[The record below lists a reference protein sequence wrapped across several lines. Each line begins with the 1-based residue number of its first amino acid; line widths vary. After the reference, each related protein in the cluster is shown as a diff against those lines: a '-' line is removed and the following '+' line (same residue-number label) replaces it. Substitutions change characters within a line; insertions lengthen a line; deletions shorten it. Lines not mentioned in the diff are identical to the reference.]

1 MTDGTTGATTGDTVP
16 QTKCGFIAVLGAP
29 NAGKST
35 LVNEMVGTKVS
46 IVSPKV
52 QTTRTRLR
60 GIAMVGNTQLVLID
74 TPGIFRPTRR
84 LERAMV
90 AAAWGGAAD
99 AEQIM
104 LVVDASHGIDAD
116 TAGIIATLKEG
127 ARKDVIL
134 VLNKIDLVA
143 RPDLLVLSEK
153 LFQEGLFGKVFMI
166 SAMKGDGVGDIL
178 RYLADNVPPGP
189 FMFPEDE
196 VSDLPQRMLA
206 AEITREKVF
215 LRLNQE
221 LPYSVTVETEKWEER
236 PDGSARIDLTIYVLR
251 ESQKKIVLGKGGAQI
266 KAIGASARRELEQ
279 LLERRIHLFLFVKV
293 REGWTDDRARYAEW
307 GLDFDA

>member
-1 MTDGTTGATTGDTVP
+1 MTEGTSPAETR
-16 QTKCGFIAVLGAP
+16 CGFIAVLGAP

-52 QTTRTRLR
+52 QTTRTRVR
-60 GIAMVGNTQLVLID
+60 GIAMVGNTQLVFID

-90 AAAWGGAAD
+90 AAAWGGAEDAD
-99 AEQIM
+99 QIM
-104 LVVDASHGIDAD
+104 LVVDADRGIDAD
-116 TAGIIATLKEG
+116 TADIIARLKET

-134 VLNKIDLVA
+134 VLNKVDLID
-143 RPDLLVLSEK
+143 RPKLLGLSET
-153 LFQEGLFGKVFMI
+153 LFQEGIFGQVFMV
-166 SAMKGDGVGDIL
+166 SAMKGSGVPDIL
-178 RYLADNVPPGP
+178 KFLAGNAPPGP
-189 FMFPEDE
+189 YMFPEDE
-196 VSDLPQRMLA
+196 VSDLPQRLLA
-206 AEITREKVF
+206 AEITREKLF
-215 LRLNQE
+215 LRLHQE

-236 PDGSARIDLTIYVLR
+236 DDGSARIDQTIYVLR
-251 ESQKKIVLGKGGAQI
+251 DSQKKIVLGKGGAQI
-266 KAIGASARRELEQ
+266 KAIGAAARKELEE

-293 REGWTDDRARYAEW
+293 REGWTDDRSRYAEW

>member
-1 MTDGTTGATTGDTVP
+1 MTTEGTSPAATSGSSGTR
-16 QTKCGFIAVLGAP
+16 CGFIAVLGAP

-52 QTTRTRLR
+52 QTTRTRVR
-60 GIAMVGNTQLVLID
+60 GIAMVDGAQLVFID

-90 AAAWGGAAD
+90 AAAWGGAEDAD
-99 AEQIM
+99 QIM
-104 LVVDASHGIDAD
+104 LVIDVDRGVDPD
-116 TAGIIATLKEG
+116 TADIIARLKDT

-134 VLNKIDLVA
+134 VLNKVDLID
-143 RPDLLVLSEK
+143 RPKLLVLAET
-153 LFQEGLFGKVFMI
+153 LYQEGIFGQVFMV
-166 SAMKGDGVGDIL
+166 SAMKGSGVADIL
-178 RYLADNVPPGP
+178 KFLAGHVPPGP
-189 FMFPEDE
+189 YMFPEDE
-196 VSDLPQRMLA
+196 VSDLPQRLLA

-215 LRLNQE
+215 LRLHQE

-236 PDGSARIDLTIYVLR
+236 PDGSARIDQTIYVLR
-251 ESQKKIVLGKGGAQI
+251 DSQKKIVLGKGGAQI
-266 KAIGASARRELEQ
+266 KAIGAAARKELEE

-293 REGWTDDRARYAEW
+293 REGWTDDRSRYAEW